1 MPEIPFGYPIPEY
14 SSYGT
19 SVSLPKW
26 QDNINYEEGVPSV
39 IAAMKSGYPRF
50 FIALNIRKLTE
61 IIKADLKTNSQILI
75 FPSLKCAIRC
85 KKFVLDQC
93 TKDADIHVREYLIK
107 APKNDGAAV
116 GAAFESKLACP
127 TMLYLAV
134 YDAKLDKA
142 ARRYWQHTGDGIS
155 SRQAE
160 YCLQLIEVSKQAESG
175 RSGAEHVAVGSS
187 GVGGGTVSSG
197 SVKTPSY
204 YKRPAVLANRG
215 GASAQAGGLPAS
227 SASATGDELEETE
240 SLRFIEERYGRNLNS
255 RLAEESKLIL
265 KKRISGI
272 IVESG
277 SDNASG
283 RDQTEQYVSRGVLNL
298 TESDVFLTPTGMSS
312 IFHTHRTILDF
323 LKFEKSICFGF
334 PYTDTLKILSSFGP
348 GSHFFG
354 LGEGTDYDDLEAL
367 LSSGNEHIAA
377 LFTETPSNPLLKTP
391 DLQRLRKLADKY
403 KFALVVDDSIGNF
416 VNLDTLN
423 LADVVVSSLTK
434 LFSGDSNVMG
444 GRLLVYFANYVLSF
458 LIRTDSTTSSLK
470 AGLCIISKTCCGGK
484 TLYFWKETP
493 ERFWKELFR

>member
-1 MPEIPFGYPIPEY
+1 MPEIPFGNPIPEY

-26 QDNINYEEGVPSV
+26 QDNINYEEGVPSA

-50 FIALNIRKLTE
+50 FIALNIR
-61 IIKADLKTNSQILI
+61 
-75 FPSLKCAIRC
+75 R
-85 KKFVLDQC
+85 
-93 TKDADIHVREYLIK
+93 
-107 APKNDGAAV
+107 
-116 GAAFESKLACP
+116 
-127 TMLYLAV
+127 
-134 YDAKLDKA
+134 
-142 ARRYWQHTGDGIS
+142 
-155 SRQAE
+155 AE
-160 YCLQLIEVSKQAESG
+160 YCLHLIEVSKQAESG
-175 RSGAEHVAVGSS
+175 RSRAEQLAVGSS
-187 GVGGGTVSSG
+187 SSSNSRGGGGGGVIAAVVSG

-204 YKRPAVLANRG
+204 YKRPAALNNRS
-215 GASAQAGGLPAS
+215 GASAQVDGAPAANCAAIS
-227 SASATGDELEETE
+227 DELEETE

-277 SDNASG
+277 SELASG
-283 RDQTEQYVSRGVLNL
+283 RDHAEQFVSRGVCNL
-298 TESDVFLTPTGMSS
+298 SESDVFLTPTGMSS

-323 LKFEKSICFGF
+323 IKSEKSICFGF

-354 LGEGTDYDDLEAL
+354 LGEGSDYDELEAL
-367 LSSGNEHIAA
+367 LSSGTEQIAA

-391 DLQRLRKLADKY
+391 DLQRLRNLADKY
-403 KFALVVDDSIGNF
+403 KFVLVVDDSISNF

-444 GRLLVYFANYVLSF
+444 G
-458 LIRTDSTTSSLK
+458 
-470 AGLCIISKTCCGGK
+470 
-484 TLYFWKETP
+484 
-493 ERFWKELFR
+493 